1 MRSFTVPVS
10 FSNLLFPTIPPDFS
24 VSFLLLS
31 PLAPDDGGSEVGEA
45 GCCCSGCCC
54 SGFCCSGC
62 CAVKG
67 DTPTENPAN
76 RSTARIATRSLP
88 CLFMTLLLSPKGRFF
103 SLPRNR
109 TSFQKHWA
117 PNEIPPASHWFP
129 SNQLWRSEKL
139 PFWKSM
145 EMRRLRIQKKR
156 RHASPDAAL
165 SSFSCPS

>member
-67 DTPTENPAN
+67 DTPTEDPAN

-109 TSFQKHWA
+109 TVSKNNGLRMRFLPQAIGFLQISFGRVK
-117 PNEIPPASHWFP
+117 NYP
-129 SNQLWRSEKL
+129 SGKAWR
-139 PFWKSM
+139 
-145 EMRRLRIQKKR
+145 
-156 RHASPDAAL
+156 
-165 SSFSCPS
+165 